1 MSGSSVFCI
10 DSGAGAGRM
19 GRMACLIT
27 KMNSGNIAKLAA
39 LAAVAMFVSGC
50 GSELAR
56 ARECYRMG
64 DYPRA
69 LRLFSAEI
77 DRHPSSYEARY
88 GYAVV
93 LQEMSLAKKARGRD
107 EEKDWVEV
115 VEAYEICSRVGDSG
129 SHAGN
134 YAVVLFHLANKL
146 YLQERFE
153 PALAYLDRAR
163 QVDPKNKYVLN
174 LAGIVEYSLGR
185 YQEAQGTFEYLIA
198 ADPAFVSAYLNLG
211 NVLWESGQED
221 AALVTWKQALSLS
234 PENSAVIKRIETALQ
249 KISDP

>member
-1 MSGSSVFCI
+1 MK
-10 DSGAGAGRM
+10 
-19 GRMACLIT
+19 T
-27 KMNSGNIAKLAA
+27 NSGGIAKIAA
-39 LAAVAMFVSGC
+39 LSAFAMFVSGC

-69 LRLFSAEI
+69 LRLFESEI
-77 DRHPSSYEARY
+77 DRHPSSFEARY

-93 LQEMSLAKKARGRD
+93 LQEISLAKKAKGRD

-115 VEAYEICSRVGDSG
+115 VKAYEICSRLGDAG
-129 SHAGN
+129 SYAGN
-134 YAVVLFHLANKL
+134 YAVALFHLANKL

-153 PALAYLDRAR
+153 PALEYLDIAR

-174 LAGIVEYSLGR
+174 LAGIVEYNLGR
-185 YQEAQGTFEYLIA
+185 YQEAQETLEFLIA
-198 ADPAFVSAYLNLG
+198 TDPGFVSAYLNLG

-234 PENSAVIKRIETALQ
+234 PENATVIKRIETALQ
-249 KISDP
+249 KISDS